1 MPNARK
7 ESGPAPRASFA
18 DSVAELFEAHG
29 WPRLVGRVLGELL
42 LADPPYLSTAQLC
55 ERLDTSKGHLS
66 SAITMLEAMRMV
78 ERFGVSGTRQHHYR
92 LTPDAFVRAMRHAVE
107 PSVTLANLAD
117 RVLAEAPTGSLA
129 HHELTRM
136 RDFYRFLARRLPEL
150 VAEFET
156 ESATGRPPS
165 TS

>member
-1 MPNARK
+1 MPNTPGRDT
-7 ESGPAPRASFA
+7 EPDPPSQPSFP
-18 DSVAELFEAHG
+18 DSIAELFEAHG

-42 LADPPYLSTAQLC
+42 LAEPPYLSTAQLC

-92 LTPDAFVRAMRHAVE
+92 LTPDAFVRAMHGAGE
-107 PSVTLANLAD
+107 PTATLADLAD
-117 RVLAEAPTGSLA
+117 RALAEVPTDSRA

-136 RDFYRFLARRLPEL
+136 RDFYRFLARRFPEL
-150 VAEFET
+150 VAEFE
-156 ESATGRPPS
+156 AGAR
-165 TS
+165 